1 MNGYSTTL
9 VFLEYLAGYT
19 ICVLVAVI
27 GLVVIWRMATGQID
41 LSTLLS
47 ESDTRKAS
55 MSRFQLLV
63 FTFVIAL
70 SFFLIVISN
79 IKILQGSGHTR
90 ASGVPELPE
99 VPNGVL
105 ALLGISASSYA
116 VSKAIQHGA
125 GTGQDGD
132 GGEGGA
138 GGGDAGQPRRG

>member
-1 MNGYSTTL
+1 MMNGYSTTL

-41 LSTLLS
+41 LSSLLS
-47 ESDTRKAS
+47 EASGKAS

-132 GGEGGA
+132 GGEGG

>member
-41 LSTLLS
+41 LSSLLS
-47 ESDTRKAS
+47 EASGKAS

-132 GGEGGA
+132 GGEGG